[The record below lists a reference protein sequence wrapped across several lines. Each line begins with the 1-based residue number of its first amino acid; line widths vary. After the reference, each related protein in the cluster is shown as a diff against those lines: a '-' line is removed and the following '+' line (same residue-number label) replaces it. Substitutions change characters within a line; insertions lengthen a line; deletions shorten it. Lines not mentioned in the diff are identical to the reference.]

1 MGRLRPPRSS
11 ALKDRIIQITAL
23 SPGTAAS
30 HGVPEVTGH
39 PTPTPTPIIITN
51 SFELTLNSQDTR

>member
-39 PTPTPTPIIITN
+39 PTPIIITN